1 MLKCWIS
8 IEFPQKLMGSGTFL
22 WKLMVLAEPPE
33 IPIWIGISLEKK
45 LIIQRLIYFYNFTGN
60 SEDANAA
67 STAST
72 GSTAMEEGSKS
83 DTDAD
88 STSATISAPEK
99 NSTVDSEPWFYI
111 CPTN

>member
-1 MLKCWIS
+1 MDAPYLLRQD
-8 IEFPQKLMGSGTFL
+8 E
-22 WKLMVLAEPPE
+22 
-33 IPIWIGISLEKK
+33 
-45 LIIQRLIYFYNFTGN
+45 LIIQRLIYFYYFTGN

-99 NSTVDSEPWFYI
+99 NSTVDSEP
-111 CPTN
+111 